1 MPKNTNKTKNTGTNF
16 DLKTV
21 SLIEI
26 YQTISKKFKIG
37 VSQLIA
43 KILLKQLKLKS
54 NQIVL
59 DMTYSNL
66 TFFFFFFF
74 F

>member
-1 MPKNTNKTKNTGTNF
+1 MPKNTNKTKSTGTNF

-37 VSQLIA
+37 ISQLFA
-43 KILLKQLKLKS
+43 KILLKQ
-54 NQIVL
+54 
-59 DMTYSNL
+59 
-66 TFFFFFFF
+66 
-74 F
+74 